1 MSELEATVDMPLMTG
16 QGKPSIAAVNIELKP
31 EAMLVTAVVDGS
43 HDQFARLY
51 DRYAPLVHGILLAR
65 VPRSEVADLVQ
76 DIFLHALRKLH
87 TLRDRN
93 AFGPWI
99 AMIARNRA
107 MDFHRQFRETVEV
120 KEDLMSTNSTGDKAR
135 EMLELIRSLPDAY
148 RETLVLRLVEG
159 MTGPEIA
166 SRTGLTPA
174 SVRVNL
180 HRGMKLLREKL
191 GGFGITGNV

>member
-1 MSELEATVDMPLMTG
+1 MYEVEAISDMPLITG
-16 QGKPSIAAVNIELKP
+16 QRKPSIPHINVELGLEAV
-31 EAMLVTAVVDGS
+31 LVTAVVEGN

-51 DRYAPLVHGILLAR
+51 DLYAPMVHGILLAR
-65 VPRSEVADLVQ
+65 VPRNEVADLVQ
-76 DIFLHALRKLH
+76 DIFLHALKKLH

-107 MDFHRQFRETVEV
+107 MDFHRQSRETVEV
-120 KEDLMSTNSTGDKAR
+120 TDDLGSTNSSGANAT
-135 EMLELIRSLPDAY
+135 EMLDIVRSLPDAY

-166 SRTGLTPA
+166 TRTGLTPA

-191 GGFGITGNV
+191 GFKEGL

>member
-1 MSELEATVDMPLMTG
+1 MYEVEAIDMPLITG
-16 QGKPSIAAVNIELKP
+16 QRKPSIAAITIEVTP
-31 EAMLVTAVVDGS
+31 EARLVTAVIEGN
-43 HDQFARLY
+43 HDQFAQLY
-51 DRYAPLVHGILLAR
+51 DLYAPLVHGILLAR
-65 VPRSEVADLVQ
+65 VPRNEVDDLVQ
-76 DIFLHALRKLH
+76 DIFLHALKKLH
-87 TLRDRN
+87 TLRDRA

-107 MDFHRQFRETVEV
+107 MDFHRQSRPTVEV
-120 KEDLMSTNSTGDKAR
+120 TEDLRSTDTSGSKAT
-135 EMLELIRSLPDAY
+135 EMLEIVQSLPDAY

-166 SRTGLTPA
+166 TRTGLTPA

-191 GGFGITGNV
+191 GFTEGL

>member
-1 MSELEATVDMPLMTG
+1 MYEVEAISNMPLITG
-16 QGKPSIAAVNIELKP
+16 QGKLSIAQGKAEISS
-31 EAMLVTAVVDGS
+31 EALLVTVVVEGN

-51 DRYAPLVHGILLAR
+51 DHYAPLVHGILLAR
-65 VPRSEVADLVQ
+65 VPRTEVADLVQ
-76 DIFLHALRKLH
+76 DIFLHALKKLH
-87 TLRDRN
+87 TLRDRT

-107 MDFHRQFRETVEV
+107 MDFHRQSRETVAV
-120 KEDLMSTNSTGDKAR
+120 SDDLGCHSSGAKAE
-135 EMLELIRSLPDAY
+135 EMLEIIRSLPDAY

-166 SRTGLTPA
+166 TRTGLTPA

-191 GGFGITGNV
+191 GFKERL

>member
-1 MSELEATVDMPLMTG
+1 MA
-16 QGKPSIAAVNIELKP
+16 
-31 EAMLVTAVVDGS
+31 LVTAVIEGNR
-43 HDQFARLY
+43 DQFAALY
-51 DRYAPLVHGILLAR
+51 DLYAPLVHGIVLTR
-65 VPRSEVADLVQ
+65 VPRNEVDDIVQ
-76 DIFLHALRKLH
+76 DIFLHALKKLH
-87 TLRDRN
+87 TLRDRA

-107 MDFHRQFRETVEV
+107 MDFHRHSRKTVEV
-120 KEDLMSTNSTGDKAR
+120 TENLRSTDTSTAKAT
-135 EMLELIRSLPDAY
+135 EMLEIVRSLPDAY

-166 SRTGLTPA
+166 NRTGLTPA

-191 GGFGITGNV
+191 GLREVL

>member
-1 MSELEATVDMPLMTG
+1 MYEVEAIGNMPLITG
-16 QGKPSIAAVNIELKP
+16 HGKPSIAQVKIEIAP
-31 EAMLVTAVVDGS
+31 EATLVTAVVEGNR
-43 HDQFARLY
+43 DQFARLY
-51 DRYAPLVHGILLAR
+51 DLYAPLVHGILLAR
-65 VPRSEVADLVQ
+65 VPRNEVADLVQ
-76 DIFLHALRKLH
+76 DIFLHALKKLH
-87 TLRDRN
+87 TLRDRT

-107 MDFHRQFRETVEV
+107 MDFHRQSRETVAV
-120 KEDLMSTNSTGDKAR
+120 TEDLGSTNSSGAKAT
-135 EMLELIRSLPDAY
+135 EMLDIIRSLPDAY

-166 SRTGLTPA
+166 TRTGLTPA

-191 GGFGITGNV
+191 GFKERL